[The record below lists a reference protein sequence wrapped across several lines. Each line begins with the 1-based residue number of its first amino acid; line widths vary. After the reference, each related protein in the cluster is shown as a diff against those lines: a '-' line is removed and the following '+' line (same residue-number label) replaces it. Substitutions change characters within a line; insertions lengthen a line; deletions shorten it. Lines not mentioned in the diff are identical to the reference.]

1 MSLINQMLKDLEQR
15 GANTADAEMNIAAN
29 LNAVNTT
36 HANLLKSRLPLLQ
49 IGGIII
55 LIAASA
61 HLWTQN
67 ILAQSR
73 SDEIASVANVNPQTT
88 AQVISANINNPASAH
103 PTANADTS
111 RPLFETELKF
121 KPEATQAA
129 VQKTQKNDILA
140 NLPPPGATGKPVEQA
155 EIIGLAAPEKLPVL
169 AHVDKASNKA
179 NIDNTPVGKQIR
191 PDQQSGNFYRQAL
204 VYLQQGRVAEAQ
216 ANLTLAL
223 EANASN
229 HEARQTLAGLLLDN
243 KRNDEART
251 ILAAGLAIAPEQIDF
266 RMALARLQVEAGDI
280 TGGLNTLEQGL
291 SFAKNDADYQNF
303 LATLLQR
310 ANRHEEAINHY
321 TNALSLNSTSPSS
334 LIGLGISLQA
344 VGKLEQSQEA
354 FMHAQST
361 ARLSP
366 ELSIFVEQR
375 IKQINQRLQN

>member
-15 GANTADAEMNIAAN
+15 GANTADAEMSITAN
-29 LNAVNTT
+29 LSAANTT
-36 HANLLKSRLPLLQ
+36 HASQLKSRLPLFKMS
-49 IGGIII
+49 GIII

-73 SDEIASVANVNPQTT
+73 SDKIASVANVNPQSVG
-88 AQVISANINNPASAH
+88 QVKSASINNTTSARLTAS
-103 PTANADTS
+103 ADTS
-111 RPLFETELKF
+111 PPLFETELRF
-121 KPEATQAA
+121 KPNTTQA
-129 VQKTQKNDILA
+129 VVKEEKENDILA
-140 NLPPPGATGKPVEQA
+140 NLPPPGATGKPVEQT
-155 EIIGLAAPEKLPVL
+155 EIIGLAAPEKPLVL
-169 AHVDKASNKA
+169 AHIEKASNKA
-179 NIDNTPVGKQIR
+179 SIDNTPMGKQIR
-191 PDQQSGNFYRQAL
+191 PDQQSANFYRQAL
-204 VYLQQGRVAEAQ
+204 TYLQQGRVAEAQ

-229 HEARQTLAGLLLDN
+229 HEARQILAGLLLDN

-251 ILAAGLAIAPEQIDF
+251 TLAAGLAIAPEQSDF

-280 TGGLNTLEQGL
+280 SGSLNTLEQGL
-291 SFAKNDADYQNF
+291 NYAKNDADYQNF

-354 FMHAQST
+354 FTRAQSIAT
-361 ARLSP
+361 LSP
-366 ELSIFVEQR
+366 ELSVFVEQR